1 MNDLYAALTAFIA
14 AYAQPAI
21 DAAQIFNGFQVG
33 SIPPEK
39 SNDFA
44 VFSVI
49 SQHRVSMTRETWP
62 SGDEDSAEFAHYA
75 EALVQVDFYSKR
87 EFQAQERARTFA
99 LFAKSSPGV
108 RFLRQRGIDLL
119 FADDPRNATGAFDSA
134 QYTGRWTVVLH
145 VGFMSRATIGQ
156 DFFTEAIPR
165 VANVDI
171 VFPPTTKGHK

>member
-108 RFLRQRGIDLL
+108 RFYGSAASICFLL
-119 FADDPRNATGAFDSA
+119 T
-134 QYTGRWTVVLH
+134 T
-145 VGFMSRATIGQ
+145 RAMQPARLTARSTPAAGPS
-156 DFFTEAIPR
+156 FFTSAS
-165 VANVDI
+165 
-171 VFPPTTKGHK
+171 